1 VIPRVAALCA
11 IEAAIVLLLA
21 IEVFGAAA
29 APPGSLSMP
38 VAAVVG
44 DAAPAI
50 GSAAAAVPTPKGT
63 PTTIPGEAAR
73 DAVAAKWREDD
84 PVGAVLVGSV
94 KFGDGRPAEG
104 IYVSI
109 EIDGQWRGGTTAAN
123 GGYAMVGLRPG
134 TWPCTL
140 RGTGVAETTVDVT
153 IGDDAVQRRD
163 FVVDASIPLRVSIV
177 TADGADGTS
186 ALRKA
191 MPGFGAFAAVGMRD
205 PVPERLPPTDYGVVF
220 VGNARWQPEMNPR
233 DGFAGT
239 LHCASLPAHVALM
252 QRHLVVQQ
260 QLVQPGATEVKFV
273 VDIEALRGLAGS
285 ATVRVLDAA
294 SGAPLVDASVSLHTS
309 NRGGG
314 GQKVDAEGRALLEGL
329 SPGYLRCQIS
339 AKDREMFYTTVRVE
353 PGQRL
358 DLGDVRLGALDPMR
372 GTVLDLG
379 GKPATADLSWI
390 ELKWRTGPTEFATNR
405 VARTEAD
412 GTFSLW
418 GTGHGTIA
426 VSARDSDGN
435 VARGVF
441 DHPSPNPIVL
451 RLGKPA
457 VCMVTRPPDPT
468 RSFTITFHDDQQ
480 RPVASQKLEPRVT
493 KLPISLPPGD
503 YGFEVHDEQYRLV
516 QSGRVTL
523 GASPTAV
530 EVR

>member
-1 VIPRVAALCA
+1 MIPRVAALCA

-21 IEVFGAAA
+21 IEVFGATPQPPVG
-29 APPGSLSMP
+29 APTPRT
-38 VAAVVG
+38 ATVG
-44 DAAPAI
+44 DATQATATV
-50 GSAAAAVPTPKGT
+50 AASTLPTGT
-63 PTTIPGEAAR
+63 GTVTGTDVERA
-73 DAVAAKWREDD
+73 AVAAKWREDD
-84 PVGAVLVGSV
+84 PVGVLLVGSV

-104 IYVSI
+104 TYVNV
-109 EIDGQWRGGTTAAN
+109 EIDGQWRSGTTAAN
-123 GGYAMVGLRPG
+123 GGYAVLGLRPG
-134 TWPCTL
+134 TWTFSL
-140 RGTGVAETTVDVT
+140 RGTAVAETTVDVT

-191 MPGFGAFAAVGMRD
+191 MPAFGEFAVVGMRD
-205 PVPERLPPTDYGVVF
+205 PVPDRLPPTDYGVVF
-220 VGNARWQPEMNPR
+220 VGDARWQPEMNPR

-252 QRHLVVQQ
+252 QRHLVLQQ

-273 VDIEALRGLAGS
+273 VDIAALRGLAGS
-285 ATVRVLDAA
+285 AAVRVLDAA
-294 SGAPLVDASVSLHTS
+294 SGAPLVDASVSLRTS

-339 AKDREMFYTTVRVE
+339 AKDRETFYTTVRVE

-372 GTVLDLG
+372 GTVLDVD
-379 GKPATADLSWI
+379 GKPATADISWI
-390 ELKWRTGPTEFATNR
+390 ELKWRTGPMEFATNR
-405 VARTEAD
+405 MARTEAD

-435 VARGVF
+435 VGRGVF

-468 RSFTITFHDDQQ
+468 RSFTITFHDSRQ
-480 RPVASQKLEPRVT
+480 RPVAAQKLEPRVT
-493 KLPISLPPGD
+493 KLSIPLPPGD

-530 EVR
+530 EIR